1 MPVSLRARALRLLAR
16 REHTRAELKSRLS
29 PHAEDP
35 VHVEELLDEFEQ
47 LGYLS
52 EARFVES
59 MLNTRRRRFGALRV
73 LHDLRQKG
81 VSEAGLEQ
89 AKAALADGELEAAR
103 AVWQRKFGRLPESAT
118 ERARQARF
126 LASRGFSAEVVH
138 KVLRSGTD

>member
-1 MPVSLRARALRLLAR
+1 MLAR
-16 REHTRAELKSRLS
+16 REHARAELKSRLT

-35 VHVEELLDEFEQ
+35 GQVEELLDELEQ

-52 EARFVES
+52 ESRFVES
-59 MLNTRRRRFGALRV
+59 VLNTRRPRFGALRV

-89 AKAALADGELEAAR
+89 AKAALADSELEAAR
-103 AVWQRKFGRLPESAT
+103 AVWRRKFGQLPQSAT

-138 KVLRSGTD
+138 KVLRSEAE